1 MRFPIVV
8 GVLFLALLPVASAC
22 GGQSETNK
30 HDSAGVKLQTQG
42 DFLGAIEEFN
52 EAIRLDPGNSNAYTN
67 RGFAYNQL
75 GMYQRAIEDLD
86 DAIRLDP
93 DRAEAYNN
101 RAFSYYNV

>member
-1 MRFPIVV
+1 MTGP
-8 GVLFLALLPVASAC
+8 AS
-22 GGQSETNK
+22 GSRPR
-30 HDSAGVKLQTQG
+30 
-42 DFLGAIEEFN
+42 DFRGATEEFD
-52 EAIRLDPGNSNAYTN
+52 EAIRLDPGNANAYTN

-101 RAFSYYNV
+101 RAFSYYNVQQYQLGSMT